1 MGRAP
6 KEDLQEIPV
15 QRIDLPNNLQEILEK
30 TYRTSPSFFASMH
43 NIEAEKLGVKT
54 QKSNYKP
61 QVDFIASYGSQGRDQ
76 FGLNN
81 TITEGSVGLQF
92 RYNLFRGGQ
101 DKASIK
107 QAQEQVNVAKDLRDK
122 TCRDVRQN
130 IQIAFNEYTTS
141 NRLLPVLNQH
151 KLSSSRV
158 KTAYKDQFD
167 IGQRTLLDV
176 LDAENEYFESSRA
189 YIDAQF
195 RQKQALINVLAEIG
209 ILVKSLEITINN
221 LPNINNLDKAN
232 IHSDIKYAC
241 PKN

>member
-1 MGRAP
+1 M
-6 KEDLQEIPV
+6 
-15 QRIDLPNNLQEILEK
+15 
-30 TYRTSPSFFASMH
+30 
-43 NIEAEKLGVKT
+43 
-54 QKSNYKP
+54 
-61 QVDFIASYGSQGRDQ
+61 
-76 FGLNN
+76 
-81 TITEGSVGLQF
+81 
-92 RYNLFRGGQ
+92 
-101 DKASIK
+101 
-107 QAQEQVNVAKDLRDK
+107 
-122 TCRDVRQN
+122 RQN

-167 IGQRTLLDV
+167 IGQRTILDV